1 MVQVVDNKHVWYEEG
16 LRQYWQTGKE
26 VKKERKGKD
35 EIIPVHVKK
44 AYRASTDAE

>member
-1 MVQVVDNKHVWYEEG
+1 MVQFVNTKHVWYEEG

-26 VKKERKGKD
+26 VRKERKGKGK
-35 EIIPVHVKK
+35 IIPVHVRK